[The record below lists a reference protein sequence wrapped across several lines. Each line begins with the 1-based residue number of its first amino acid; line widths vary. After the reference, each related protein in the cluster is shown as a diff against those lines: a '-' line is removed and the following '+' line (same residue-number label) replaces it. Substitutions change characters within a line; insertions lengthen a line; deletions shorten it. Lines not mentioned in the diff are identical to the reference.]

1 MKDWT
6 KFIFKKRALLVLF
19 GLFCLILSIVVNF
32 DFGKILSGNVP
43 NQAETKEAVFARAE
57 KKGSKGV
64 LFLVEPRNCRSC
76 LKMSDQLKSF
86 EAQGWEFLLILP
98 DSSEYERLLADDRFS
113 EKLPSLSAGKPVWGA
128 WNLGEEL
135 LYLGETCVSDKYLEQ
150 KSPYSGLPACI
161 VEPQSAL

>member
-19 GLFCLILSIVVNF
+19 GLFCLILWLALNF
-32 DFGKILSGNVP
+32 DFGKFLSKNVP

-64 LFLVEPRNCRSC
+64 LFLVEPRNCGSC
-76 LKMSDQLKSF
+76 ATIQEQLKSL
-86 EAQGWEFLLILP
+86 EAQGWEFLPILP
-98 DSSEYERLLADDRFS
+98 DSSDYERILADDRFS
-113 EKLPSLSAGKPVWGA
+113 EKLSSLSAGKPVWGA

-135 LYLGETCVSDKYLEQ
+135 VYLGGTCSKDKSKELG
-150 KSPYSGLPACI
+150 SPYAGLPSCI
-161 VEPQSAL
+161 GEPSAP